1 MELDEVIM
9 VRANFDYYSKNSLDY
24 TDVDI
29 TNNVDLA
36 RAENWLTSPA
46 TVNDVTWTHRI
57 GPVAGGIFHS
67 GEKAAKHALERL
79 KKFR

>member
-9 VRANFDYYSKNSLDY
+9 VRANFDYYSRNSLDY
-24 TDVDI
+24 TDIDATFVDGELMNK
-29 TNNVDLA
+29 T
-36 RAENWLTSPA
+36 
-46 TVNDVTWTHRI
+46 TVNDLIRTHRI

-67 GEKAAKHALERL
+67 GEKAAKLALERL

>member
-9 VRANFDYYSKNSLDY
+9 VRANFDYYSKNFLDY
-24 TDVDI
+24 TDIDVAL
-29 TNNVDLA
+29 V
-36 RAENWLTSPA
+36 EGGLTSPT
-46 TVNDVTWTHRI
+46 TVNDVTRAHRI

-67 GEKAAKHALERL
+67 GEKAAKLAIERI

>member
-9 VRANFDYYSKNSLDY
+9 VRANFDYYSRNSLDY
-24 TDVDI
+24 TDIDVAM
-29 TNNVDLA
+29 V
-36 RAENWLTSPA
+36 EGGLTSQT
-46 TVNDVTWTHRI
+46 TVNDVAWAHKI

-67 GEKAAKHALERL
+67 GEKAAKLALDTL

>member
-24 TDVDI
+24 TDVD
-29 TNNVDLA
+29 VA
-36 RAENWLTSPA
+36 FVEGRLTSQ
-46 TVNDVTWTHRI
+46 TTINDVCRTHRI
-57 GPVAGGIFHS
+57 GPVAEGIFHS
-67 GEKAAKHALERL
+67 GEKAAKLALERL

>member
-24 TDVDI
+24 TDVD
-29 TNNVDLA
+29 VALV
-36 RAENWLTSPA
+36 EGGLTSPT
-46 TVNDVTWTHRI
+46 TVNSVIGANRI
-57 GPVAGGIFHS
+57 GPVAGVIFHS
-67 GEKAAKHALERL
+67 GERAAKLAFERL